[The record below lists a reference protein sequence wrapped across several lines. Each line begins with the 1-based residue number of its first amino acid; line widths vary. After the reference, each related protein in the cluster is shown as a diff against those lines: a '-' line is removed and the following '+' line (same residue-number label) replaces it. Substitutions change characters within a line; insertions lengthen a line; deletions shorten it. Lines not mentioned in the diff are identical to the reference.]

1 MRVPEPQ
8 PVSLFQ
14 RSRRPRPV
22 PRERLVM
29 DMSDTVVYAIGDVHG
44 CHDELRAL
52 EQKIQLDA
60 QQFRGRKIIIMLGD
74 YVDRGPQS
82 RRVIE
87 HLMAPPP
94 KGFLR
99 VSLAGNHEVAMLAY
113 LDGYLSREPWLRV
126 GGRET
131 LFSYGVD
138 PERLADLYGS
148 SDEVDAR
155 IRAAIPAAH
164 VAFMRTLPVMVCSD
178 NFVFVHAGIRPGIA
192 LEAQDEADLLNIR
205 EEFFRAVH
213 RLDRW
218 VVHGHTIVDV
228 PKLDGRRLDIDT
240 GAFETGRLTA
250 VRIVGKYGR
259 MLSSKD

>member
-1 MRVPEPQ
+1 M
-8 PVSLFQ
+8 
-14 RSRRPRPV
+14 

-29 DMSDTVVYAIGDVHG
+29 DMRDSVVYAIGDVHG
-44 CHDELRAL
+44 CYDELRAL

-60 QQFRGRKIIIMLGD
+60 LQFRGRKVIIMLGD

-87 HLMAPPP
+87 HLMAPAP

-99 VSLAGNHEVAMLAY
+99 VCLAGNHEVAMLSY
-113 LDGYLSREPWLRV
+113 LDGHLSREPWLRV
-126 GGRET
+126 GGLET

-138 PERLADLYGS
+138 PARLKSLYGS
-148 SDEVDAR
+148 NDEVDMR
-155 IRAAIPAAH
+155 IRSAIPASH
-164 VAFMRTLPVMVCSD
+164 VDFLRTLPVMVCSEK
-178 NFVFVHAGIRPGIA
+178 FVFVHAGIRPGIA

-205 EEFFRAVH
+205 EEFFEASH

-218 VVHGHTIVDV
+218 VVHGHTIVDA
-228 PKLDGRRLDIDT
+228 PQRDGRRLDIDT
-240 GAFETGRLTA
+240 GAFRTGRLTA

-259 MLSSKD
+259 LLSTGDRVDSALR

>member
-1 MRVPEPQ
+1 M
-8 PVSLFQ
+8 SLFQ
-14 RSRRPRPV
+14 RSRRPRPL

-29 DMSDTVVYAIGDVHG
+29 DMRDTVVYAVGDVHG
-44 CHDELRAL
+44 CYDELRAL

-60 QQFRGRKIIIMLGD
+60 AKFRGRKIIIMLGD
-74 YVDRGPQS
+74 YIDRGPQS

-99 VSLAGNHEVAMLAY
+99 VCLAGNHEVAMLNY
-113 LDGYLSREPWLRV
+113 LDGYLSREPWLAV

-131 LFSYGVD
+131 LYSYGVD
-138 PERLADLYGS
+138 PAHLANLYAS
-148 SDEVDAR
+148 SDEVDER
-155 IRAAIPAAH
+155 IREAIPAGH
-164 VAFMRTLPVMVCSD
+164 IGFLRSLPVMVCSD
-178 NFVFVHAGIRPGIA
+178 EFVFVHAGIRPGIA

-205 EEFFRAVH
+205 SDFLAAAH

-228 PKLDGRRLDIDT
+228 PTLDGRRLGIDT
-240 GAFETGRLTA
+240 GAFQSGRLTA
-250 VRIVGKYGR
+250 LRVVGKYGR
-259 MLSSKD
+259 LLSSRD